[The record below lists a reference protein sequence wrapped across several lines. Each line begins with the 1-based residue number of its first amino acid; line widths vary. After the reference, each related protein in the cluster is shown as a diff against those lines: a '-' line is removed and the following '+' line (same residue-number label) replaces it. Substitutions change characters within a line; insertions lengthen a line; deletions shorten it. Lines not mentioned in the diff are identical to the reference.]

1 MSTPIFRAEIYGLD
15 EIKNYLDKGRIEK
28 SIAQGVGFAVLS
40 LHKQL
45 SLEVKNEY
53 NTRDSLDK
61 ALIGKAG
68 SITKSGK
75 NFIEAGLEYRTVYRD
90 LSKFSPKWY
99 WGNINDNTVQQGRV
113 HTVEVRRGKR
123 QIVYGKRH
131 LGGFMPRN
139 REGTPKRIYRGGNQ
153 MFERLGRSK
162 TPLRLLLGPSLSMM
176 AKRTFESNKNMKKYV
191 DDLESLIIEKFII

>member
-1 MSTPIFRAEIYGLD
+1 MSAPIFKAEVYGLQ
-15 EIKNYLDKGRIEK
+15 EIEEWGAKGKLEK
-28 SIAQGVGFAVLS
+28 SLAQGVGFAVLS

-45 SLEVKNEY
+45 ALEVKNEY
-53 NTRDSLDK
+53 NTRGSLDK
-61 ALIGKAG
+61 VLIGKAG
-68 SITKSGK
+68 SIVKSGK

-99 WGNINDNTVQQGRV
+99 WGNINDNTTRQGRV

-139 REGTPKRIYRGGNQ
+139 KSGTPKRIYRGGTQ

-162 TPLRLLLGPSLSMM
+162 IPLQLLLGPSLSMM
-176 AKRTFESNKNMKKYV
+176 AKRTFDGNKNMKKHI
-191 DDLESLIIEKFII
+191 DALESLIIEKFII